1 MKTFTVT
8 TPYATYEDCHL
19 VVNTYQN
26 NGHIALAIWS
36 DEEGPI
42 ADITVNIAGIESMP
56 QTVSCVDVN
65 NFPEALG
72 IIRQLKIGKIL
83 EGKFLRSGW
92 CIYPLVEFDLDS
104 IRKYAEK

>member
-1 MKTFTVT
+1 MKTFDVQTRW
-8 TPYATYEDCHL
+8 ATYPKCHL
-19 VVNTYQN
+19 IVNNYSN
-26 NGHIALAIWS
+26 NGHIALEIWS

-42 ADITVNIAGIESMP
+42 ADITVNVAGIESMP
-56 QTVSCVDVN
+56 ENVSCIDVN
-65 NFPEALG
+65 NFPEVID

-92 CIYPLVEFDLDS
+92 CIYPMVEFNANN

>member
-1 MKTFTVT
+1 MMTFTVA
-8 TPYATYEDCHL
+8 TPYATYEECHL
-19 VVNTYQN
+19 VVNSYQN
-26 NGHIALAIWS
+26 NGHIAVAILS

-42 ADITVNIAGIESMP
+42 ANLTVNIAGIESMP
-56 QTVSCVDVN
+56 QTVSCVDTN

-72 IIRQLKIGKIL
+72 IIRNLKIGKPL

-92 CIYPLVEFDLDS
+92 CIYPLVEFDLDK